1 MAASKTKRA
10 KPLDPE
16 VLERELEALRERLEA
31 DGAVRFSK
39 IRPPALKEAA
49 LARLPEEG
57 YELGKSWLRRR
68 IAEQVHDALAH
79 GALLT
84 KTALSGAVRGA
95 TGPELQR
102 ALAALEERGEV
113 RRVLRGARESFAG
126 GDADVLDAKAQRAL
140 LEPVME
146 LATLLKA
153 AARKKGATL
162 LASDVGE
169 LLGRAAAL
177 AGPARRAASPAVGA
191 TGADENGISRV
202 LAALDAT
209 REERTGLSFVPRLV
223 QRLIPHMPAAVAHQ
237 VLLTAARDELIELR
251 PEGGLAR
258 LTEEELELCPPGP
271 GGTRLSWARRLA
283 SSSA

>member
-1 MAASKTKRA
+1 MAASRA
-10 KPLDPE
+10 KRTKPVLDPA
-16 VLERELEALRERLEA
+16 LLGRELDALRERLKA
-31 DGAVRFSK
+31 DGAVQLSK

-49 LARLPEEG
+49 IARLPEEG
-57 YELGKSWLRRR
+57 YELGKSWLRRS
-68 IAEQVHDALAH
+68 IAEQVRAALAH

-84 KTALSGAVRGA
+84 KTALAASVLGA

-102 ALAALEERGEV
+102 ALAALEASGEV

-126 GDADVLDAKAQRAL
+126 AEAEVLGVNEQRAL

-153 AARKKGATL
+153 AAKKKGATL
-162 LASDVGE
+162 LASDVEG
-169 LLGRAAAL
+169 LLHRAAAL
-177 AGPARRAASPAVGA
+177 AAPARTGAAAASKSSGRE
-191 TGADENGISRV
+191 GLYRV

-223 QRLIPHMPAAVAHQ
+223 QRVITDMPAAVAHQ
-237 VLLTAARDELIELR
+237 VLLAAARDELIELR

-258 LTEEELELCPPGP
+258 LTEQELELCPPGP

-283 SSSA
+283 SNAT